1 MKNIL
6 AVFAALFLM
15 GAMATPAMAGED
27 VTFCHDTN
35 GPNQVEITTD
45 IHGWQNGHEKHIG
58 GAKGHDND
66 RLGPCPP
73 APTPTPTPTTPA
85 PTPEPPAGPPAPPT
99 DYCDNLEGA
108 QWEGYDCNTPQVVPV
123 VPVEPTPEATPEPI
137 VEATPAPTEP
147 PVVSLP
153 VPDKPTVPKAIP
165 AGDGSSE
172 GGTNWFIVGL
182 LALAGVAAAVALG
195 LLHRD
200 S

>member
-1 MKNIL
+1 MKKIL

-58 GAKGHDND
+58 TNVQGHDND

-73 APTPTPTPTTPA
+73 APTPTPTETPTTP
-85 PTPEPPAGPPAPPT
+85 PPAGPPAPAK
-99 DYCDNLEGA
+99 DFCDNLEGV
-108 QWEGYDCNTPQVVPV
+108 QWENYDCNTPQVVEV
-123 VPVEPTPEATPEPI
+123 VPTPEATPE
-137 VEATPAPTEP
+137 ATPTPTEP

-165 AGDGSSE
+165 AGEGSDS
-172 GGTNWFIVGL
+172 GFNW
-182 LALAGVAAAVALG
+182 LALVLIAGAAVAGAFALRR
-195 LLHRD
+195 LNN
-200 S
+200 